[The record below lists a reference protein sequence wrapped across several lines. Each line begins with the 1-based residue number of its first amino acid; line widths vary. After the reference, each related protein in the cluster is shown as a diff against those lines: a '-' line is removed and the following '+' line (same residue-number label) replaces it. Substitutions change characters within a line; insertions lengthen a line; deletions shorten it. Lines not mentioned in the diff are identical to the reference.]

1 MRNIGAIAVAVL
13 IALCGTA
20 SSQTA
25 DFSASGTLP
34 YCLTE
39 LHLMEGAGN
48 NSTEEAFQAG
58 YCKGLVRGL
67 HVLSQAFK
75 VMCPPE
81 GVRQGQSIQVIVG
94 YINAHPERMQAR
106 FELLAMDA
114 FREEWPCSRQ

>member
-1 MRNIGAIAVAVL
+1 M
-13 IALCGTA
+13 TA
-20 SSQTA
+20 
-25 DFSASGTLP
+25 
-34 YCLTE
+34 
-39 LHLMEGAGN
+39 
-48 NSTEEAFQAG
+48 
-58 YCKGLVRGL
+58 GLL

-114 FREEWPCSRQ
+114 FRKNGLAAGSDHGADATI